1 MRTQHHIEM
10 HSGAPGNL
18 CVIDGTYI
26 LVDDFSVII
35 WWVLVWLILVSTTSS
50 GVVDSSVNNHKNP
63 ILVDDFSVVIWWV
76 LFIDE
81 ITRDS
86 F

>member
-1 MRTQHHIEM
+1 M
-10 HSGAPGNL
+10 
-18 CVIDGTYI
+18 
-26 LVDDFSVII
+26 
-35 WWVLVWLILVSTTSS
+35 WLILVSTTSS

-63 ILVDDFSVVIWWV
+63 ILVDDFSVVIGWV
-76 LFIDE
+76 LFIVE